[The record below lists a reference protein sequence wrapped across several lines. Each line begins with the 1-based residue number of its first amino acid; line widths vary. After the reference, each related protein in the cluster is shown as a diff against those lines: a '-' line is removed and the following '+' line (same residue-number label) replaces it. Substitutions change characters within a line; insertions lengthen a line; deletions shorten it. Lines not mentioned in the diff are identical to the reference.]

1 MLARTRVDEL
11 MDDPGLDYTS
21 HVKALKGLERLNAMS
36 TSAEILWKQIKPF
49 ARSADSKKLSV
60 LDIATGGGDI
70 PIALYRLA
78 KKDKIRLDITAGDV
92 SDTAIDYTT
101 AQAKTYNIPLKV
113 IRLDAL
119 NEPLPGGF
127 DVVITS
133 LFTHHLEPD
142 QVVSLMQKMRES
154 TRGIVLINDLVRSE
168 MSLAA
173 VWLATRIFSTSPI
186 VQFDGPASVRG
197 SYTPSEMHKMAE
209 EAGLNDSEIK
219 MHPPCRQ
226 LLMWRRSFR

>member
-11 MDDPGLDYTS
+11 MDDPGLDYAS
-21 HVKALKGLERLNAMS
+21 HVKALQGLERLNSFS
-36 TSAEILWKQIKPF
+36 TSAEILWQQIKPF
-49 ARSADSKKLSV
+49 ARSAESKKLSV

-70 PIALYRLA
+70 PVALYRLA
-78 KKDKIRLDITAGDV
+78 KKDKVRLDITAGDI
-92 SDTAIDYTT
+92 SDTAIDYST
-101 AQAKTYNIPLKV
+101 AYAKLYNIPIKV

-119 NEPLPGGF
+119 NDPLPGGF

-142 QVVSLMQKMRES
+142 QVVSLMAKMRES
-154 TRGIVLINDLVRSE
+154 TRGIVLINDLVRSDI
-168 MSLAA
+168 SLAA
-173 VWLATRIFSTSPI
+173 VWLATRLLSTSPI

-197 SYTPSEMHKMAE
+197 SYTPAEMRKMAE
-209 EAGLNDSEIK
+209 QAGLNDCQIK